1 MVVTPAA
8 GPAESGNGPVTP
20 TLTVAI
26 CTRHRPRDL
35 RRCVESLARTEAP
48 KVPVEILIIDD
59 GDAPLDPSE
68 LRDLV
73 VAHGYIFRCLHNPG
87 PHGLIHGRVL
97 AIREAKHEVVLF
109 LDDDVEIDPQ
119 YLAQLTEAY
128 ASHPDAAGIGGIDAM
143 TGGKGTLSRIYRRIF
158 LLESNHPGRFS
169 ASGFTGSMD
178 YWVLQDRPFET
189 EFLSGCNMSFRKA
202 ALVAMRPPPWLEGYS
217 HGEDI
222 FLSQAARASGPLFVD
237 PRLRVDH
244 HRSPESRV
252 PSVKTAY
259 TSIRN
264 ISHLLQVRRSS
275 GWAYAALVWT
285 TFGLTAKDLLKP
297 GRWPLVP
304 AYFKAL
310 RDASADWLR
319 PNSKN

>member
-1 MVVTPAA
+1 MTP
-8 GPAESGNGPVTP
+8 S
-20 TLTVAI
+20 LTVAI
-26 CTRHRPRDL
+26 CTRHRPADL
-35 RRCVESLARTEAP
+35 RRAVLSVVGATLP
-48 KVPVEILIIDD
+48 PVPVEVLIVDD
-59 GDAPLDPSE
+59 GDAPLDAS
-68 LRDLV
+68 DLEAMV
-73 VAHGYIFRCLHNPG
+73 MGRGYPFRCLHNAG

-119 YLAQLTEAY
+119 YLTRLAEAY
-128 ASHPDAAGIGGIDAM
+128 ASHPDAAGIGGIDALI
-143 TGGKGTLSRIYRRIF
+143 GGKGTLSQIYRRIF

-169 ASGFTGSMD
+169 SSGFTGSMD
-178 YWVLQDRPFET
+178 YWALQDRPFET

-202 ALVAMRPPPWLEGYS
+202 ALAALRPPPWLEGYS

-222 FLSQAARASGPLFVD
+222 FLSLAARASGALFVD
-237 PRLRVDH
+237 PELRVDH

-275 GWAYAALVWT
+275 GWAYAALFWT
-285 TFGLTAKDLLKP
+285 TSGLIVKDLLKP
-297 GRWPLVP
+297 GRRLLVP

-310 RDASADWLR
+310 RDVGRDLLGR
-319 PNSKN
+319 NSQY